1 MAGGR
6 LPPPSEPPQNYEYCE
21 YYEYCVGG
29 IFHHCMI
36 LAGCVSQR
44 HARGPGGGSMVM
56 PGARGAFAALGVVLL
71 CGPATTANLRL
82 RLLVLQVLQVLQ
94 PRRVEADAEKN
105 LTNASW

>member
-21 YYEYCVGG
+21 YYEYCIGG

-36 LAGCVSQR
+36 LAGCASQR

-56 PGARGAFAALGVVLL
+56 PGARGAFAALGAVLV
-71 CGPATTANLRL
+71 CGPATTANEPGGCGKSYLTRLFPIFLRF
-82 RLLVLQVLQVLQ
+82 R
-94 PRRVEADAEKN
+94 AG
-105 LTNASW
+105 